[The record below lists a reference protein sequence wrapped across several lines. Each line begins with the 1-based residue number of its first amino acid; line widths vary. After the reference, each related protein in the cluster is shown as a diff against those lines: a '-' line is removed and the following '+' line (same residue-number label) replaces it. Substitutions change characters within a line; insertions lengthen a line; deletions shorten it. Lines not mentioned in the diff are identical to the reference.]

1 MAATTQ
7 STCIRP
13 FHMLQKTYDYV
24 ITISAYISVN
34 IKKQRSNNFYNF
46 LKKIRKKNDN
56 NFLFF

>member
-24 ITISAYISVN
+24 ITIYFPVN